1 MKKIFTVTLLAV
13 SLVAT
18 SGSAFAAGVKKPT
31 IAAKSAKEGTAK
43 HESAETQMTQKSE
56 AKASAKSTSK
66 VASGKNKKKTN
77 SKNK

>member
-1 MKKIFTVTLLAV
+1 MKKIFTVTFLAV

-31 IAAKSAKEGTAK
+31 IAAKNAKEGTAK

-56 AKASAKSTSK
+56 AKASAKKTSK
-66 VASGKNKKKTN
+66 VTSSKNKKSTK
-77 SKNK
+77 SKK